1 MTAENIA
8 QTIDTNSSPS
18 GITADVAAEIEVLL
32 EAPQDSQQATQAR
45 VAKATG
51 ILALGNIASRV
62 LGLARVVVQT
72 NLFGAGAA
80 TDAFKTATLI
90 PTALYDLLIAGHVN
104 GAIIPVLSEVV
115 TLKGKDE
122 LWRLVSILFS
132 MVTVILSG
140 IVLALQAFAP
150 QVIAIF
156 SQTDGQT
163 RLLATDLFRIT
174 LPALVFMGIFAVLS
188 GTLYALKRFTFPAL
202 AGVVFNGAIVVVTV
216 LFVARPQLLPA
227 VGSNGLTFVV
237 GRAPDAIT
245 VMALGWLAG
254 AVLQLVMQIFSL
266 RDSKLRFTLDWR
278 HPALRRILTLYAP
291 VMFSLVMDT
300 LVIRPFSYI
309 LADRSGVG
317 AISYMDYATML
328 IQFPQGLVATAI
340 SIAILPTLA
349 QQTAQQTEQAFK
361 STLGLGLR
369 LATTLIV
376 PAAVGM
382 FVLATPIIAL
392 LLQHGQFTAGD
403 TAVSAQVLRLYL
415 VGLPFAAIDLLLVY
429 AFYAR
434 QDTLTPALIGLF
446 TLAVYMG
453 VALVLQPRYGFYSLM
468 IADTVKH
475 ILHALIS
482 GYLLQ
487 RRLGGLG
494 GQRLLLTLLK
504 TSLAAGVMAMAAVS
518 SIALLGTSFSSE
530 RLLDEA
536 LFVGISG
543 VISVLAFGS
552 MALVLRIDEMRW
564 IAGMIVRRVRGER

>member
-1 MTAENIA
+1 MTSENIA
-8 QTIDTNSSPS
+8 ETIDTNSSPS
-18 GITADVAAEIEVLL
+18 GITADVAAEIEVLQ
-32 EAPQDSQQATQAR
+32 ETPAENQQTTQER

-72 NLFGAGAA
+72 NLFGAGTA

-140 IVLALQAFAP
+140 IVLALQAYAP

-156 SQTDGQT
+156 SQADDQT
-163 RLLATDLFRIT
+163 RMLATDLFRIT
-174 LPALVFMGIFAVLS
+174 LPALIFMGIFAVLS

-202 AGVVFNGAIVVVTV
+202 AGVIFNGAIVAVTV
-216 LFVARPQLLPA
+216 LFVAPPQNVTVTGA
-227 VGSNGLTFVV
+227 NGTMMVV
-237 GRAPDAIT
+237 SRAQEAIT
-245 VMALGWLAG
+245 VMAIGWLAG
-254 AVLQLVMQIFSL
+254 AVLQLVMQLFGL
-266 RDSKLRFTLDWR
+266 RDSKLRFTLNWR
-278 HPALRRILTLYAP
+278 HPALRRILTLYTP
-291 VMFSLVMDT
+291 VMFSLIMDT

-376 PAAVGM
+376 PATVGM

-392 LLQHGQFTAGD
+392 LLQHGQFTAAD
-403 TAVSAQVLRLYL
+403 TAISAQALRIYL
-415 VGLPFAAIDLLLVY
+415 IGLPFAAIDLLLVY

-446 TLAVYMG
+446 TLGVYMG
-453 VALVLQPRYGFYSLM
+453 VALLLQPRYGFYSLM
-468 IADTVKH
+468 VADTVKH

-487 RRLGGLG
+487 RRLRGLG
-494 GQRLLLTLLK
+494 GQKLVITLLK
-504 TSLAAGVMAMAAVS
+504 TSLAAGVMAVAALS
-518 SIALLGTSFSSE
+518 SIALLEPLLSQE

-536 LFVGISG
+536 LFVGLSG
-543 VISVLAFGS
+543 LVSVLAFGVT
-552 MALVLRIDEMRW
+552 ALLLRIDEIRW
-564 IAGMIVRRVRGER
+564 ITGMILRRLRT

>member
-1 MTAENIA
+1 MTSENIA
-8 QTIDTNSSPS
+8 QTIDTNSTPS
-18 GITADVAAEIEVLL
+18 GITADVAAEIEVL
-32 EAPQDSQQATQAR
+32 QDSPSDNQQTTQER

-72 NLFGAGAA
+72 NLFGAGTA

-140 IVLALQAFAP
+140 IVIALQVFAP

-156 SQTDGQT
+156 SQADDST
-163 RLLATDLFRIT
+163 RMLATDLFRIT
-174 LPALVFMGIFAVLS
+174 LPALIFMGIFAVLS

-202 AGVVFNGAIVVVTV
+202 AGVIFNGAIVAVTV
-216 LFVARPQLLPA
+216 LFVASPQSVP
-227 VGSNGLTFVV
+227 VTGGDGTTMVV
-237 GRAPDAIT
+237 SRAPEAIT
-245 VMALGWLAG
+245 IMAIGWLTG
-254 AVLQLVMQIFSL
+254 AILQLVMQLFGL
-266 RDSKLRFTLDWR
+266 RDSKLRFTLNWR

-349 QQTAQQTEQAFK
+349 QQTAEQTEQAFK

-376 PAAVGM
+376 PATVGM

-392 LLQHGQFTAGD
+392 LLQHGQFTAAD
-403 TAVSAQVLRLYL
+403 TAISSQVLRLYL
-415 VGLPFAAIDLLLVY
+415 IGLPFAAIDLLLVY

-453 VALVLQPRYGFYSLM
+453 VALLLQPHLGFYSLM
-468 IADTVKH
+468 VADTVKH
-475 ILHALIS
+475 ILHAVIS
-482 GYLLQ
+482 AYLLQ

-494 GQRLLLTLLK
+494 GQKLLITLVK
-504 TSLAAGVMAMAAVS
+504 TSLAAAVMAVAAIA
-518 SIALLGTSFSSE
+518 SITLLEPLLNHE

-536 LFVGISG
+536 LFVGLSGIISI
-543 VISVLAFGS
+543 VAFGS
-552 MALVLRIDEMRW
+552 MALLLRIDEVRW
-564 IAGMIVRRVRGER
+564 ISDMIRRRVRG

>member
-1 MTAENIA
+1 MSENIA
-8 QTIDTNSSPS
+8 QTIDTNSTPS
-18 GITADVAAEIEVLL
+18 GITADVAAEIDVLQ
-32 EAPQDSQQATQAR
+32 ETPENQQTTQER

-72 NLFGAGAA
+72 NLFGAGPA

-132 MVTVILSG
+132 MVTV
-140 IVLALQAFAP
+140 VLTGMVLVLQAFAP
-150 QVIAIF
+150 QVIAVF
-156 SQTDGQT
+156 SQADVQT
-163 RLLATDLFRIT
+163 RMLATDLFRIT
-174 LPALVFMGIFAVLS
+174 LPALIFMGIFAVLS

-202 AGVVFNGAIVVVTV
+202 AGVVFNGAIVAVTV
-216 LFVARPQLLPA
+216 LFVAQPQTVPVTGSTGATMA
-227 VGSNGLTFVV
+227 VS
-237 GRAPDAIT
+237 RAPEAIT
-245 VMALGWLAG
+245 IMAIGWLAG
-254 AVLQLVMQIFSL
+254 AVLQLVMQIFGL
-266 RDSKLRFTLDWR
+266 RDSKLRFTLNWR

-349 QQTAQQTEQAFK
+349 QQTAEQTEQAFK

-376 PAAVGM
+376 PATVGM

-403 TAVSAQVLRLYL
+403 TAISAQVLRIYL

-453 VALVLQPRYGFYSLM
+453 VALVLQPRFGFYSLM
-468 IADTVKH
+468 VADTVKH

-487 RRLGGLG
+487 RRLRGLG
-494 GQRLLLTLLK
+494 GQRLLVTLLK
-504 TSLAAGVMAMAAVS
+504 TSLAAGVMAAAALL
-518 SIALLGTSFSSE
+518 SIAVLEPLLNHGQ
-530 RLLDEA
+530 LLDEV

-543 VISVLAFGS
+543 VVSVVAFGGT
-552 MALVLRIDEMRW
+552 ALLLRIDEVRW
-564 IAGMIVRRVRGER
+564 ITGMVVRRVRG